1 LQEEGKH
8 KRPNLILV
16 ARKGKQMKKRVL
28 VAVLPVL
35 ILLLAFPS
43 IVMGD
48 SGFTVGPPSIN
59 VTVPADGE
67 STAHVYI
74 TSGFDG
80 EIDVGTE
87 SIPFRVEPETISV
100 SNTDNNRRVELTFYG
115 DESIEEGAYS
125 GKLTFLAH
133 TGDNVAYGVKIKV
146 NVTQVGNNEQVSQV
160 TPPREEENSLS
171 GTIKDNYVAVII
183 GILVVIALILGI
195 MLIRKRKGET

>member
-1 LQEEGKH
+1 
-8 KRPNLILV
+8 
-16 ARKGKQMKKRVL
+16 MKKRVL
-28 VAVLPVL
+28 VAVLPVF

-100 SNTDNNRRVELTFYG
+100 SSTDNNRRVELTFYG
-115 DESIEEGAYS
+115 DESIEEGTYS

-133 TGDNVAYGVKIKV
+133 TGDNVAYGVKIKA

-160 TPPREEENSLS
+160 TPPREKENSLS
-171 GTIKDNYVAVII
+171 GTIKDNYIAVII

-195 MLIRKRKGET
+195 MLIRKRKGGT